1 MSCREA
7 RRFPFSVVARY
18 RSMNTPSTSPASNSQ
33 ALQPRRVAKVIDALS
48 TIEGGGFPVR
58 RSFPIA
64 GFSHFDPFL
73 LIDHLG
79 PVQWPPGQ
87 ALGAPDH
94 PHRGFETVT
103 YVLAGENEHRDSFG
117 NADVLRPGDV
127 QWMTAGG
134 GVIHSEMPTARF
146 QSEGGVQE
154 GFQIWVNLPAADKM
168 MTPRYQTLRA
178 DEIPQATSDDGRVKV
193 RVIAGTALGSSARI
207 DTRVPIQML
216 HFTIGAG
223 GKVLQPVPAEQSGLL
238 YVFRG
243 AVRIGS
249 DQQEVLEGQAALL
262 GAGDAVSISVAESA
276 DEAAEILLLSGKPLN
291 EPVARYGPFVMN
303 TREEIE
309 QAFRDYQGGR
319 FGVIPTRA

>member
-1 MSCREA
+1 
-7 RRFPFSVVARY
+7 
-18 RSMNTPSTSPASNSQ
+18 MNAINTLASTTSTAE
-33 ALQPRRVAKVIDALS
+33 PRRVARLVQSVS
-48 TIEGGGFPVR
+48 TLEGGGFPVR
-58 RSFPIA
+58 RPFPTP

-79 PVQWPPGQ
+79 PVQWPPGGPI
-87 ALGAPDH
+87 GAPDH

-134 GVIHSEMPTARF
+134 GVIHSEMPTERF
-146 QSEGGVQE
+146 HREGGLQE
-154 GFQIWVNLPAADKM
+154 GFQIWVNLPAVDKM

-178 DEIPQATSDDGRVKV
+178 ADIPQGSTPDGRVLV
-193 RVIAGTALGSSARI
+193 RVIAGESCGKAARI

-216 HFTIGAG
+216 HFTIQPG
-223 GKVLQPVPAEQSGLL
+223 GELLQSVPAEQSGLV
-238 YVFRG
+238 YVFKG
-243 AVRIGS
+243 AATVGS
-249 DQQEVLEGQAALL
+249 DQRKVAEGQAALL
-262 GAGDAVSISVAESA
+262 GSGDSVHLSVAA
-276 DEAAEILLLSGKPLN
+276 DAAEPAEILLLSGKPLQ

-309 QAFRDYQGGR
+309 QAFRDYQSGR
-319 FGVIPTRA
+319 FGLIPPRT

>member
-1 MSCREA
+1 MNA
-7 RRFPFSVVARY
+7 NTDTFSV
-18 RSMNTPSTSPASNSQ
+18 SLSPR
-33 ALQPRRVAKVIDALS
+33 PVTRVVNALS
-48 TIEGGGFPVR
+48 TLEGGGFPVR
-58 RSFPIA
+58 RPFPVA

-79 PVQWPPGQ
+79 PVTWKPGA

-103 YVLAGENEHRDSFG
+103 YVLQGENEHRDSFG

-134 GVIHSEMPTARF
+134 GVIHSEMPTPQF
-146 QSEGGVQE
+146 QQTGGVQQ

-178 DEIPQATSDDGRVKV
+178 DQIPVAVSADGLVTA
-193 RVIAGTALGSSARI
+193 RVIAGASMGRSARI

-216 HFTIGAG
+216 HFTIAPG
-223 GKVLQPVPAEQSGLL
+223 GSLEQAIPSEQSGLV
-238 YVFRG
+238 YVFKG
-243 AVRIGS
+243 VANVGS
-249 DQQEVLEGQAALL
+249 SPHQVGEGQAALL
-262 GAGDAVSISVAESA
+262 GAGDTIALGVSATAA
-276 DEAAEILLLSGKPLN
+276 DPAEILLLSGKPLN

-303 TREEIE
+303 TKAQIE
-309 QAFRDYQGGR
+309 QAFIDYQSGR
-319 FGVIPTRA
+319 FGLIPTRS

>member
-1 MSCREA
+1 
-7 RRFPFSVVARY
+7 
-18 RSMNTPSTSPASNSQ
+18 MNATNPLVSTSNQTS
-33 ALQPRRVAKVIDALS
+33 QPRRVAQLVQSVS
-48 TIEGGGFPVR
+48 TVEGGGFPVR
-58 RSFPIA
+58 RPFPTP

-79 PVQWPPGQ
+79 PVQWPPGGP
-87 ALGAPDH
+87 LGAPDH

-134 GVIHSEMPTARF
+134 GVIHSEMPTERF
-146 QSEGGVQE
+146 HRDGGVQE
-154 GFQIWVNLPAADKM
+154 GFQIWVNLPAVDKM

-178 DEIPQATSDDGRVKV
+178 SDIPQATTADGRVQV
-193 RVIAGTALGSSARI
+193 RIIAGESLGKAARI

-216 HFTIGAG
+216 HLTIQPG
-223 GKVLQPVPAEQSGLL
+223 GELLQSVPVEQSGLV
-238 YVFRG
+238 YVFKG
-243 AVRIGS
+243 SATIGT
-249 DQQEVLEGQAALL
+249 DQRKVTEGQAALL
-262 GAGDAVSISVAESA
+262 DSGDSVSLGVAA
-276 DEAAEILLLSGKPLN
+276 DASGPAEILLLSGKPLH

-319 FGVIPTRA
+319 FGLIPPRT

>member
-1 MSCREA
+1 
-7 RRFPFSVVARY
+7 
-18 RSMNTPSTSPASNSQ
+18 MNAINPLASNPQ
-33 ALQPRRVAKVIDALS
+33 ATQRRVARVVQSIS

-58 RSFPIA
+58 RPFPIQ

-79 PVQWPPGQ
+79 PVQWPPGGPI
-87 ALGAPDH
+87 GAPDH

-127 QWMTAGG
+127 QWMTTGG
-134 GVIHSEMPTARF
+134 GVIHSEMPTERF
-146 QSEGGVQE
+146 HRAGGLQE
-154 GFQIWVNLPAADKM
+154 GFQIWVNLPAVDKM

-178 DEIPQATSDDGRVKV
+178 ADIPQATTADGRVQV
-193 RVIAGTALGSSARI
+193 RVIAGESLGKTARI

-216 HFTIGAG
+216 HFTIQPG
-223 GKVLQPVPAEQSGLL
+223 GELLQSVPAEQSGLL
-238 YVFRG
+238 YVFKG
-243 AVRIGS
+243 NATIGS
-249 DQQEVLEGQAALL
+249 DQLKVAEGQAALL
-262 GAGDAVSISVAESA
+262 DSGDSVPVSVAA
-276 DEAAEILLLSGKPLN
+276 DEAGPAQILLLSGKPLH

-309 QAFRDYQGGR
+309 QAFRDFQSGQ
-319 FGVIPTRA
+319 FGLIPPRT

>member
-1 MSCREA
+1 MPPGPQIETAPRG
-7 RRFPFSVVARY
+7 RLRT
-18 RSMNTPSTSPASNSQ
+18 MNTTSSVQTSVGQ
-33 ALQPRRVAKVIDALS
+33 GEPRRVGRVVQAQS

-58 RSFPIA
+58 RPFPVA

-79 PVQWPPGQ
+79 PVTWGPGK

-117 NADVLRPGDV
+117 NADILRPGDV

-134 GVIHSEMPTARF
+134 GVIHSEMPTERF
-146 QSEGGVQE
+146 HREGGVQE

-168 MTPRYQTLRA
+168 MRPRYQTLRA
-178 DEIPQATSDDGRVKV
+178 TEIPIARSADGLVEV
-193 RVIAGTALGSSARI
+193 RVIAGTSLGQSARI

-216 HFTIGAG
+216 HFTIAPG
-223 GKVLQPVPAEQSGLL
+223 GSLTQEVPVEQTALL

-243 AVRIGS
+243 KAHVGS
-249 DQQEVLEGQAALL
+249 DGREVAEGQAALL
-262 GAGDAVSISVAESA
+262 GPGDSVALTVDSDA
-276 DEAAEILLLSGKPLN
+276 TVPAQILLLSGKPIK

-303 TREEIE
+303 TPDQIE
-309 QAFRDYQGGR
+309 AAFRDYQEGR
-319 FGVIPTRA
+319 FGLIPDRS

>member
-1 MSCREA
+1 MNA
-7 RRFPFSVVARY
+7 H
-18 RSMNTPSTSPASNSQ
+18 MNTPTPPST
-33 ALQPRRVAKVIDALS
+33 PRRVARVIQALS

-58 RSFPIA
+58 RPFPIA
-64 GFSHFDPFL
+64 NFSHFDPFL

-79 PVQWPPGQ
+79 PVRWEPGA

-146 QSEGGVQE
+146 HREGGVQE
-154 GFQIWVNLPAADKM
+154 GFQIWVNLPAVDKM

-178 DEIPQATSDDGRVKV
+178 DDIPQAQSEDGRVAV
-193 RVIAGTALGSSARI
+193 RIIAGKSLGQAARI

-216 HFTIGAG
+216 HFTIQPG
-223 GKVLQPVPAEQSGLL
+223 GETLQSVPAEQNGLL
-238 YVFRG
+238 YVFKG
-243 AVRIGS
+243 VARIGS
-249 DQQEVLEGQAALL
+249 DKREVHEGQAALL
-262 GAGDAVSISVAESA
+262 ESGDSVAIAVDA
-276 DEAAEILLLSGKPLN
+276 DAKGPAELLLLSGKPLN

-303 TREEIE
+303 TREQIE
-309 QAFRDYQGGR
+309 QAFRDYQNGR
-319 FGVIPTRA
+319 FGVIPQR